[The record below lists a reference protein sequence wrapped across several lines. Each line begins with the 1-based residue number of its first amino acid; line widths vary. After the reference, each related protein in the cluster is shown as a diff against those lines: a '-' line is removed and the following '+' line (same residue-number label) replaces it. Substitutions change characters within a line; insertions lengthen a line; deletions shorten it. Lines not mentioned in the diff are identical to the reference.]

1 MMQITHTS
9 LILPEII
16 LFPHLGLLP
25 EERANPQEVRLSLE
39 ITFAA
44 PLAACL
50 SDDIAGTLC
59 YHHLF
64 DEINALLSHKEFR
77 LIEHLAH
84 TIATVVTEQIHS
96 RTLPA
101 AVVSLNLHK
110 VSLPLAVLPKGASCS
125 LRFTV
130 DTPR

>member
-1 MMQITHTS
+1 MHVDHAI
-9 LILPEII
+9 LDLPEII

-39 ITFAA
+39 ITFSR
-44 PLAACL
+44 PVPACL

-59 YHHLF
+59 YHHLY
-64 DEINALLSHKEFR
+64 DEINALLSRQDFR

-84 TIATVVTEQIHS
+84 SVAAIVSEHVQSRSLPTATIA
-96 RTLPA
+96 LK
-101 AVVSLNLHK
+101 LLK
-110 VSLPLAVLPKGASCS
+110 VSLPLAAFPQGASFS

-130 DTPR
+130 DAPK